1 MANSVHQDRQGPLW
15 PLGNI
20 VVVTPGTYVS
30 IMSLVDSAFANAPE
44 TATKYGGTSGEYT
57 MRAQQIIFQAYKAG
71 LAPPKLTYNTG
82 NIYIVKRALTGA
94 GGVSDVG
101 TVLQALIPGQTWS
114 LGSAALNRNVFS
126 LYELYIDADTAN
138 DGVQVTAIIQ

>member
-1 MANSVHQDRQGPLW
+1 MANSVHQDKFGPFW

-30 IMSLVDSAFANAPE
+30 IMSLVDSAFVNAPE

-57 MRAQQIIFQAYKAG
+57 MRAQQITFQAFKAG
-71 LAPPKLTYNTG
+71 AGPPKLTYNTG
-82 NIYIVKRALTGA
+82 NIYIVKKPLAGA
-94 GGVSDVG
+94 GGISDVG
-101 TVLQALIPGQTWS
+101 TVLEVLIPGQTWS

-126 LYELYIDADTAN
+126 LYELYIDADTAA
-138 DGVQVTAIIQ
+138 DACQVLAIIQ